1 MNSSKL
7 PQNLHYAKPD
17 AESQMFLYLLQLEVS
32 LFVCFVFLDTSYQM
46 GLQIARFTMRQEET
60 LYSPCFLLT
69 TSESLPPEKCSE
81 VQPRKTLWGFFL

>member
-69 TSESLPPEKCSE
+69 TSESLAPEKCSE
-81 VQPRKTLWGFFL
+81 VQPRKTRWGVFL